1 MLQGKSV
8 AEMLGDRAM
17 AKDNNLENGEQD
29 ISEKVVKTIKQM
41 LEEENNGYMES
52 ILSKM
57 KSITYVQPGEVPNID
72 LYMDQVTKFMD
83 EHLES
88 SKRYSDDK
96 LLTKTMI
103 NNYTKND
110 LLPSPEKKK
119 YSKDHMYTLLF
130 IYYLKN
136 VLSIDD
142 TRSVLKPLTDMFFG
156 ENGSIDME
164 KIYAEIFSIENEQ
177 SYNITRDVIRKY
189 YKSKETFEGVED
201 KKEKDFLQ
209 AFAFIGMLCFD
220 VYMKKMMIG
229 KIIDDNFTISF
240 DGKNAPEKKEE
251 EAAPQP
257 KEKKEKKKK

>member
-1 MLQGKSV
+1 
-8 AEMLGDRAM
+8 M
-17 AKDNNLENGEQD
+17 AKTEAN
-29 ISEKVVKTIKQM
+29 KKTGSSSTGKRKLSDSAAREIRRM
-41 LEEENNGYMES
+41 LAEDKNGYMQS
-52 ILSKM
+52 MLKKM
-57 KSITYVQPGEVPNID
+57 KTITYVQPGEVPNID

-119 YSKDHMYTLLF
+119 YTKDHMYTLLF

-142 TRSVLKPLTDMFFG
+142 TSSVLKPLTDMFFG
-156 ENGSIDME
+156 DNGSIDME
-164 KIYAEIFSIENEQ
+164 DIYAEIFGIEYEQ
-177 SYNITRDVIRKY
+177 SYAITRDIIKKY
-189 YKSKETFEGVED
+189 YKSKESFDEVED
-201 KKEKDFLQ
+201 KKEQDFLQ

-220 VYMKKMMIG
+220 VYMKKLMIG
-229 KIIDDNFTISF
+229 KIIDDNFSLDNLIKPDSE
-240 DGKNAPEKKEE
+240 KNEKTSKADKENK
-251 EAAPQP
+251 PD
-257 KEKKEKKKK
+257 KSKK